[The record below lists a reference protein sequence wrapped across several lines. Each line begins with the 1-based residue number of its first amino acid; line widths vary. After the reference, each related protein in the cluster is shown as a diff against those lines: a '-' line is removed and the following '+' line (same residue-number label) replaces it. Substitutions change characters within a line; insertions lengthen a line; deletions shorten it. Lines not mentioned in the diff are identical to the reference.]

1 VGARL
6 EPRRGSA
13 CGAANNFGSP
23 CWIGR
28 YRLNRD
34 NVRERWDEISVRSV
48 TARDFSPQLG

>member
-13 CGAANNFGSP
+13 CGANNFGSL

>member
-6 EPRRGSA
+6 EPGRGSA
-13 CGAANNFGSP
+13 CGANNFGSL

-34 NVRERWDEISVRSV
+34 KVRERSDEIFGSVCHR
-48 TARDFSPQLG
+48 ARFSPQLG